1 MELRAQRATLK
12 LIQGTA
18 FIGAQLTDLKI
29 WLIRICYMT
38 LTEGIINM
46 IPFGRTLQKNM
57 NSNPEE
63 PCP

>member
-1 MELRAQRATLK
+1 MDLRAQRATLK

-46 IPFGRTLQKNM
+46 IPFWENPAKKK
-57 NSNPEE
+57 NSNPKNLTR
-63 PCP
+63 